1 MLLNLL
7 VRLQCTCVC
16 TGLRSCCHLLVRAY
30 NVHVLDGPP
39 LTLCFHLLVRL
50 QCTCVVYLCFIIF
63 VFQFLVC
70 LQCACL
76 VSLFVLNIFVFHV
89 FVLVNLCLCH
99 IYLGHF
105 ASVETEASMT
115 RCFFWWLEFR
125 IGFDVTTSTCLV
137 LFVSSFFSLLR
148 EVRKFRDLI
157 GDTKPNL
164 VKTLVYKNSSTKFTK
179 LI

>member
-1 MLLNLL
+1 MYLFLLIY
-7 VRLQCTCVC
+7 VCV
-16 TGLRSCCHLLVRAY
+16 
-30 NVHVLDGPP
+30 
-39 LTLCFHLLVRL
+39 
-50 QCTCVVYLCFIIF
+50 
-63 VFQFLVC
+63 
-70 LQCACL
+70 
-76 VSLFVLNIFVFHV
+76 
-89 FVLVNLCLCH
+89 

-115 RCFFWWLEFR
+115 RCFFRWLEFR